1 MLNIFKRVYSSPFSS
16 FIVCPL
22 HNLRSIITV
31 TTHRNPLLTRE
42 SLCRGMSGGHIM
54 QEKTVTQQGIRLAKE
69 GKIKPCLMRFCNIY
83 IILCEIFK
91 DKWSIITMG
100 YDIINI

>member
-1 MLNIFKRVYSSPFSS
+1 
-16 FIVCPL
+16 
-22 HNLRSIITV
+22 
-31 TTHRNPLLTRE
+31 
-42 SLCRGMSGGHIM
+42 M